1 MRASLLFLA
10 LALASPGAEPVTGWV
25 TTNGDAGFVGGSE
38 ATNSPITTDS
48 DAETIV
54 GSFPEV
60 TLTVGQT
67 ITLTGSINITGRTG
81 NIPGNQIRWAL
92 FDAPGTPTPQVGN
105 GYVGIWATT
114 ANLGPCDIRN
124 ANGSTDNPFSGSATQ
139 VVATAQGLGS
149 MRYGTSYDFA
159 LSITRVDETQIS
171 VSGSLAETDGGALL
185 VSWPETT
192 TAAFP
197 EDFTYDCVGI
207 LLGGTTDA
215 TQATLSDV
223 EVDFGADPAPD
234 LVITSLTGNPGEGT
248 LTVTWQSAPGVVY
261 GLDASADLSD
271 WSIEIDDNIPASE
284 VGSLTSY
291 PIPAGPLAGNER
303 LFFRIRQLSP

>member
-1 MRASLLFLA
+1 MRARLLFLA
-10 LALASPGAEPVTGWV
+10 LTVAVPGAEPVTNWV
-25 TTNGDAGFVGGSE
+25 TTNGDAEFADGSE
-38 ATNSPITTDS
+38 ATNSPITTDC

-60 TLTVGQT
+60 TLSIGQT
-67 ITLTGSINITGRTG
+67 ITLTGSIKITGRTG

-92 FDAPGTPTPQVGN
+92 FDAPGTPTPQVGA

-114 ANLGPCDIRN
+114 ANLLACDIRN
-124 ANGSTDNPFSGSATQ
+124 ANGSTGNPFSGTASQ
-139 VVATAQGLGS
+139 VIVSSDGQAS
-149 MRYGTSYDFA
+149 MGYDISYDFS

-171 VSGSLAETDGGALL
+171 VSGSLAESDGGLVL

-197 EDFTYDCVGI
+197 DNFTYDCVGI

-215 TQATLSDV
+215 TQAALSNV

-234 LVITSLTGNPGEGT
+234 LVITSIISNPGDGT
-248 LTVTWQSAPGVVY
+248 LTLTWSSAPGVVY
-261 GLDASADLSD
+261 GLDASTDLVD
-271 WSIEIDDNIPASE
+271 WPLEIDDNIPAAEESGE
-284 VGSLTSY
+284 TSFT
-291 PIPAGPLAGNER
+291 IPAGPLAGNER
-303 LFFRIRQLSP
+303 LFFRIRQLSR